1 MNHVI
6 SLGLSAM
13 AFVMLATDAAY
24 AVPLPETAVP
34 MTREEVVQIHVGRT
48 LQAPDSDTF
57 VAEDGT
63 TKGIYGK
70 PKIIDTFTGKWTV
83 VDNEFCMENQ
93 PGSSSAPTKDCTK
106 FWKDGRRFFVLW
118 SVRSDGK
125 AVDAV
130 NGYQPFLPKRR
141 TGDVV
146 SGRYKAAGGK

>member
-1 MNHVI
+1 MNQVI
-6 SLGLSAM
+6 SRGLCATAIM
-13 AFVMLATDAAY
+13 MLTMGVAL
-24 AVPLPETAVP
+24 AVPLPSTAVP
-34 MTREEVVQIHVGRT
+34 MTKEEVVQIHVGRT

-57 VAEDGT
+57 IADDGT
-63 TKGIYGK
+63 TKGVYGK

-83 VDNEFCMENQ
+83 TDNEFCMENQ
-93 PGSSSAPTKDCTK
+93 PASSSAPTKDCTK
-106 FWKDGRRFFVLW
+106 FWKDGRRVFVLW

-125 AVDAV
+125 DVDTV